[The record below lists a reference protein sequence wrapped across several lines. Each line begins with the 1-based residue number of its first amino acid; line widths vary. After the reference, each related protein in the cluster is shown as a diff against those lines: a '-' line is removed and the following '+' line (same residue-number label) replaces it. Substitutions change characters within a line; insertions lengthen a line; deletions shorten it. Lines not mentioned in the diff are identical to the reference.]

1 MGWMRTTNTQLT
13 ATFDVAVDALRWV
26 AEAAVAADGG
36 ATWPLTRRPGAATAD
51 DLYDG
56 TAGVLMAFAQARLS
70 GITRFDEPARAAA
83 GRLRYLARSGWVGD
97 PAGQGGYLAGRPADL
112 AGRPAELARRPT
124 DVTGR
129 AEDEREA
136 PDLSLYVG
144 LSGIVTALRT
154 WADVAG
160 DAES

>member
-83 GRLRYLARSGWVGD
+83 GRLRYLARSGWMAD
-97 PAGQGGYLAGRPADL
+97 PAGQVVYL
-112 AGRPAELARRPT
+112 AGRPAELAGGRRNWPG
-124 DVTGR
+124 GR
-129 AEDEREA
+129 RNW
-136 PDLSLYVG
+136 PG
-144 LSGIVTALRT
+144 GRRN
-154 WADVAG
+154 WPG
-160 DAES
+160 GRRNWPGGRPM